1 MPRKNEELRTDDAAF
16 EELFRELYRPVRSFF
31 AKRACGA
38 EESEDLAQEAFYR
51 AYRSF
56 EEFRGDAKPLTWLT
70 TIAINVW
77 SNHQRDAA
85 AAKRAGHE
93 VPLPE
98 GRAEPV
104 ADDKPRDRA
113 IDDERR
119 RHLESAIEKL
129 PKQMRRCVWLR
140 VYQNRSF
147 RDIADLLGV
156 TEGTAR
162 SQMSLAKPKL
172 RSILAEHYRDLD
184 ADLDDREE

>member
-31 AKRACGA
+31 AKRGCGS
-38 EESEDLAQEAFYR
+38 EESEDLAQETFYR

-56 EEFRGDAKPLTWLT
+56 GEFRGDAKPLTWLT

-98 GRAEPV
+98 GRAELV
-104 ADDKPRDRA
+104 DDDKPRDRA

-119 RHLESAIEKL
+119 RNLESAIEKL

-172 RSILAEHYRDLD
+172 RSILAEHYPDLD